1 MIYYLQ
7 HIDLEGPGTLGGFF
21 AEQGFSSQ
29 AIALHRGDRLPQD
42 FDVMQAVVVLGGP
55 MNVDEDDRYPFLRQ
69 EKKFIQELIARGI
82 LTVGLCLGA
91 QLIARAAGAR
101 VYKSPV
107 KELGMSRIALTEQ
120 GLRDPLFEGVE
131 QENHFFQWHEDT
143 FDVPDGGILLGRGED
158 CPNQIFKIG
167 SKAYGFQCHMEI
179 SRDEA
184 LAWADAYVKDPQERA
199 DLKARFDR
207 EFNLHQ
213 EKLCQTA
220 KKTYNNLLKLM

>member
-21 AEQGFSSQ
+21 SDKG
-29 AIALHRGDRLPQD
+29 IASTTVALYDGEPLPEKINDGDG
-42 FDVMQAVVVLGGP
+42 VIILGGP
-55 MNVDEDDRYPFLRQ
+55 MNADEEARYPFLRQ
-69 EKKFIQELIARGI
+69 EKALIQELIERDI

-101 VYKSPV
+101 VYKAPV
-107 KELGMSRIALTEQ
+107 KELGMVPISLTEQ
-120 GLRDPLFEGVE
+120 GKQDPLFEGVG
-131 QENHFFQWHEDT
+131 QNSHFFQWHEDT
-143 FDVPDGGILLGRGED
+143 FDVPDAGILLGQGKD

-179 SRDEA
+179 SRQEA
-184 LAWADAYVKDPQERA
+184 LAWAGDYVKDPQECA
-199 DLKARFDR
+199 DLKQRFNR
-207 EFNLHQ
+207 EFDLYQ

-220 KKTYNNLLKLM
+220 KKTYNNLLKLL